1 MFRKLRVMAS
11 ALKRLLLAH
20 NLFLYEAKKV
30 AVKALLMD
38 TLVNERLYVWPP
50 SENPVF
56 LNPP

>member
-20 NLFLYEAKKV
+20 NLFLYEGEKSSSKSSPNGHSR
-30 AVKALLMD
+30 KR
-38 TLVNERLYVWPP
+38 TNVWPP